1 MSKTLLMALPWHL
14 YLMGFLYVLAGTNH
28 FRVPRIYMKMIPSVL
43 PAPKT
48 LNTVSGLAEIILGIL
63 LCIPVVSSFAA
74 WGIIVLLI
82 AIFPA
87 NVYMYTNE
95 KAAMGL
101 PKWVRL
107 VRLPL
112 QLALIYWA
120 YSYT

>member
-1 MSKTLLMALPWHL
+1 MTLPWHL
-14 YLMGFLYVLAGTNH
+14 YLMASLYILAGINH
-28 FRVPRIYMKMIPSVL
+28 FRVPRIYVKMIPSSL

-63 LCIPVVSSFAA
+63 LCIPTVSAFAA
-74 WGIIVLLI
+74 WGIIALLI

-87 NVYMYTNE
+87 NIYMYTNE

-107 VRLPL
+107 IRLPL

-120 YSYT
+120 FLYT